1 MRSDSLP
8 NSQDANV
15 PPDAPLDDPVAQR
28 LLHVRLV
35 PHRSLSAGNFRL
47 LMGMF
52 AAIGTASSLPF
63 VIMGAWPVAGFM
75 GADVVL
81 VYLAFRA
88 NFKAARAYEDVC
100 VTPLEL
106 SLAKV
111 SAKGLRREFRFHPS
125 WVRLH
130 KEEHEEFGIQR
141 LSLLSRGRSVEIAGF
156 LGPDAKAEF
165 ASGLTRALNEA
176 RRGPRFS

>member
-8 NSQDANV
+8 DGGDQDLSPIDLPV
-15 PPDAPLDDPVAQR
+15 DPVAEQ

-47 LMGMF
+47 LMGVVAM
-52 AAIGTASSLPF
+52 IGTASSLPF
-63 VIMGAWPVAGFM
+63 LIMGAWPVAGFM
-75 GADVVL
+75 GADVLL
-81 VYLAFRA
+81 VYLAFKA

-111 SAKGLRREFRFHPS
+111 SAKGLRREFRFNPS

-141 LSLLSRGRSVEIAGF
+141 LSLRSRGRSVEVAGF